1 MIVDSQYKLFIICFE
16 KLRLC
21 LVRVG
26 ETTHTRH
33 DAEDVVVS
41 GVDADLGSVGTLDS
55 GVREDELEGGVVDAR
70 EVARSRWLVLL
81 WLEGERVD
89 VDTSVWGA
97 SVVLVWLDEVEVG
110 SLTLGEAVL
119 AVKLELSDNDWVL
132 TPAVE
137 VKTSLGKDEGTGI
150 RDTRV
155 KVGVETWL
163 LSRWPYRG
171 CDAGSIL
178 YTRWNVEGTSIL
190 EETRAINESTR
201 DSGVRSTEG
210 VDGVWKGIKG
220 ISVVE
225 WLST

>member
-41 GVDADLGSVGTLDS
+41 GVDANLGSVGTLDS

-81 WLEGERVD
+81 WLEGERVN

-110 SLTLGEAVL
+110 TFTLREAVL
-119 AVKLELSDNDWVL
+119 AVELELGR
-132 TPAVE
+132 E
-137 VKTSLGKDEGTGI
+137 
-150 RDTRV
+150 RQ
-155 KVGVETWL
+155 
-163 LSRWPYRG
+163 
-171 CDAGSIL
+171 GS
-178 YTRWNVEGTSIL
+178 VPSS
-190 EETRAINESTR
+190 AS
-201 DSGVRSTEG
+201 
-210 VDGVWKGIKG
+210 
-220 ISVVE
+220 
-225 WLST
+225 